1 MSIQETSLQYQFQS
15 SISVLKHISSG
26 ISSGN
31 SSNSSSNSGSD
42 GGIGMYKDKAL
53 NDWIGLYIPMVRFM
67 FINYEKYLHV
77 SCVYWVCVCMG
88 CVCVCV

>member
-1 MSIQETSLQYQFQS
+1 M
-15 SISVLKHISSG
+15 LKHISSG

-67 FINYEKYLHV
+67 FINYEKYYPEQRFGNQH
-77 SCVYWVCVCMG
+77 S
-88 CVCVCV
+88 